1 MTLSACGTSLN
12 AAKYAEKLM
21 KSLGCFDSVHA
32 LDAAE
37 TEPHD
42 FQSTSNHKV
51 CIVCRLMCIKKQR

>member
-37 TEPHD
+37 TEAQD
-42 FQSTSNHKV
+42 FQSTTNQKV
-51 CIVCRLMCIKKQR
+51 CVSVLC